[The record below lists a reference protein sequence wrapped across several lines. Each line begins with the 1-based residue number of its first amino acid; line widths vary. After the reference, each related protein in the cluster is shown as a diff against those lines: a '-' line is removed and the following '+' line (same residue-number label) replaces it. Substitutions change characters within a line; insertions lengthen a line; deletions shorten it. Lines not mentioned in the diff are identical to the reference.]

1 MPEENKCDKN
11 QIMETETLK
20 IKAPHSNSKSHS
32 LSKGSL
38 RAFDLPAIIERMKQS
53 DKWANGE
60 LNATILLKSR
70 YRQIVL
76 TALHEET
83 EIVSFQSN
91 DSITLHIIEGK
102 LKFKT
107 PKESVTLNKGQLLTL
122 HEKIKYS
129 LSTSKETVFLLTIAN
144 SALKPL
150 IN

>member
-1 MPEENKCDKN
+1 
-11 QIMETETLK
+11 METETLK
-20 IKAPHSNSKSHS
+20 IKAPLFKTKTHGF
-32 LSKGSL
+32 LKGSL
-38 RAFDLPAIIERMKQS
+38 RAFDLPSLIDRMKQS
-53 DKWANGE
+53 SKWANGE
-60 LNATILLKSR
+60 LNAIVLLKSR

-102 LKFKT
+102 LRFQT
-107 PKESVTLNKGQLLTL
+107 RKESVTLYKGQLLTL

-129 LSTSKETVFLLTIAN
+129 LTTGKETVFLLTIAN